1 MSAVMSRDLFRL
13 PDLEDFPGPFA
24 ERARTVAG
32 ELRERWEGACR
43 DAAEH
48 RKIPELHAAREE
60 YHALLEGHLRL
71 LEEYLAVAE
80 LHRRLFGPHAARV
93 EELRRAVAELRGLR
107 DELFP
112 RWQTVD
118 DLYRLIIEKLT
129 PPAEQLKALAAK
141 YPPPESWLNETDD
154 PFSAD

>member
-1 MSAVMSRDLFRL
+1 MSAVMLRDLFRL

-24 ERARTVAG
+24 ERARKVAL
-32 ELRERWEGACR
+32 ELRELWDRACR

-48 RKIPELHAAREE
+48 RKVPELHAARDE
-60 YHALLEGHLRL
+60 YLALLEGHLRL

-80 LHRRLFGPHAARV
+80 LHRQVFGPSAARV
-93 EELRRAVAELRGLR
+93 DALRGAVGELRGLH

-112 RWQTVD
+112 RWQTAD
-118 DLYRLIIEKLT
+118 DLYRLIVEKLT
-129 PPAEQLKALAAK
+129 PPAEQLKTLAAK
-141 YPPPESWLNETDD
+141 YPPPESWLDETVD